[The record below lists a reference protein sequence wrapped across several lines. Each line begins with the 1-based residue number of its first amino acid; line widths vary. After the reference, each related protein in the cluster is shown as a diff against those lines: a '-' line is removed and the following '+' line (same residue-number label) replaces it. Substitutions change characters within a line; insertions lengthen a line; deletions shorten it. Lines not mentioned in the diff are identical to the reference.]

1 MENYESRSA
10 SHVWVI
16 DKSETLIWFYINVR
30 LNSKKNYEFS
40 IFNDIIHQFFS
51 HPRYQRMKK
60 VSCRSAKK
68 QHCSYRSWIWKKN
81 NCCVEKWWEYLCI
94 FSLEFW
100 ATTTR
105 VGKEAMGHA
114 KILLSYGRRQVQSI
128 VSNLKANF

>member
-68 QHCSYRSWIWKKN
+68 QHCSYRSWIWKKIIAVWKN
-81 NCCVEKWWEYLCI
+81 DGSICA
-94 FSLEFW
+94 FSVWNSEVRLQ
-100 ATTTR
+100 
-105 VGKEAMGHA
+105 GKKEAMGHA